1 MHVMY
6 FITAPGGK
14 PASEST
20 VAVSNRAVLIVS
32 RIYAIKCQFFCLYVQ
47 KTRITVNLKTLF

>member
-1 MHVMY
+1 MY

-32 RIYAIKCQFFCLYVQ
+32 RIYTIKCQVKNICVCSKNKNYCH
-47 KTRITVNLKTLF
+47 I